1 MPRRSRT
8 DTGDPSLVRVAR
20 PPKRRDRRCGGGTLD
35 RLKQPGQLAYYSLIV
50 GYFQYFTG
58 GGSILDVGCGIGTLV
73 ERLGPLG
80 YSRYVGLDLPG
91 EPLRVASRKTD
102 EKTVFRCA
110 DANTYTPPETY
121 DAVVFSESLYYLD
134 APLKVVQRYERCLE
148 RDGVLIVSMVAF
160 PGADGYWRGLEAA
173 YRVVDEATVT
183 NKSGISWT
191 CKVFLRDVR
200 ARRRKHVRRRSA
212 AERK

>member
-1 MPRRSRT
+1 MPRRGRT
-8 DTGDPSLVRVAR
+8 DTGDSPPVGVAR
-20 PPKRRDRRCGGGTLD
+20 PRRRRDRRAGGGTLD

-50 GYFQYFTG
+50 GYFRYFKG

-73 ERLGPLG
+73 ERLGPLA
-80 YSRYVGLDLPG
+80 YSRYVGLDLAD
-91 EPLRVASRKTD
+91 EAIRVASRKTD

-121 DAVVFSESLYYLD
+121 DAVVF
-134 APLKVVQRYERCLE
+134 KVVQRFERRLK

-160 PGADGYWRGLEAA
+160 PGADRYWRGLDAA
-173 YRVVDEATVT
+173 YRVVDEVTVT

-191 CKVFLRDVR
+191 CKVLLRN
-200 ARRRKHVRRRSA
+200 ARTTP
-212 AERK
+212 